1 MIRWYSEDPC
11 FWKLRDEVTA
21 HCSTQWQDV
30 RLESLWEKV
39 LTCALQLRL
48 LQNKYCHV
56 FSDSDIFWFVSP
68 FMITGIPWED
78 GKMDWWWVFL
88 SAWVPGIR
96 WLKTSRG
103 SKEEG
108 LRALDPFLLKTCQ
121 SNPKLWGIRICSS
134 KSGWWLWWFPKIF
147 SIFIPTWGL
156 GKITT
161 FDSYL
166 SGGLK
171 PPARTIPCE

>member
-1 MIRWYSEDPC
+1 M
-11 FWKLRDEVTA
+11 TA

-39 LTCALQLRL
+39 LWHALCGLAFCKTNIAMYFQIQIFFGLFHL
-48 LQNKYCHV
+48 LWSLEFH
-56 FSDSDIFWFVSP
+56 
-68 FMITGIPWED
+68 
-78 GKMDWWWVFL
+78 GKMDWWC
-88 SAWVPGIR
+88 PGIR
-96 WLKTSRG
+96 WLKPSRG

-147 SIFIPTWGL
+147 TIFIPTWGL

>member
-1 MIRWYSEDPC
+1 MVCFTFYDHWNSMGRWIDDGFFLLGS
-11 FWKLRDEVTA
+11 R
-21 HCSTQWQDV
+21 
-30 RLESLWEKV
+30 ESV
-39 LTCALQLRL
+39 
-48 LQNKYCHV
+48 
-56 FSDSDIFWFVSP
+56 
-68 FMITGIPWED
+68 
-78 GKMDWWWVFL
+78 
-88 SAWVPGIR
+88 

-134 KSGWWLWWFPKIF
+134 KSGWWLWWFPKNF

-161 FDSYL
+161 FDSYF
-166 SGGLK
+166 SGWVE
-171 PPARTIPCE
+171 TTS